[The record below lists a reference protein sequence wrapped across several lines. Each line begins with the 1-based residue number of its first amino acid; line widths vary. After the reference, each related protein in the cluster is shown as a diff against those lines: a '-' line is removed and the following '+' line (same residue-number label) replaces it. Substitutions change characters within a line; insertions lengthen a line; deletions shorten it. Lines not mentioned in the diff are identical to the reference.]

1 MAALLLMPQGCVQSV
16 AMQRSDRTKL
26 TKAVG
31 KRIVEHR
38 EKLGLSQDDFADK
51 VGISRGY
58 LSDLERG
65 VREMSLETLTVV
77 CKKSGISP
85 DRLLGFR

>member
-1 MAALLLMPQGCVQSV
+1 
-16 AMQRSDRTKL
+16 MQRSDRTKL
-26 TKAVG
+26 TKAVA
-31 KRIVEHR
+31 KRLIDHR
-38 EKLGLSQDDFADK
+38 EKIGLSQDAFAEK

-65 VREMSLETLTVV
+65 VREMSLETLLVV

-85 DRLLGFR
+85 DQLLGFR